1 MYIYQLRSD
10 YIHEDAK
17 LYKEFPMDKFIDDL
31 HCLLT
36 QQTHEE
42 LSQLKNLEKSLQNK
56 TKYEQKQIL
65 INYIE
70 KHGTANPDNPLELQI
85 ELDNSDDYYFF
96 RLSYD
101 PTFDGCDLQCHMYSD
116 VYEEDWESRITYHK
130 KFENDI
136 QLVQRTKNI
145 ANKHKP

>member
-31 HCLLT
+31 QCLLT

-85 ELDNSDDYYFF
+85 NLDNNSDDYYFF

-101 PTFDGCDLQCHMYSD
+101 PSFNGCDLQCHMYSD
-116 VYEEDWESRITYHK
+116 VYEEDWESRITYHE
-130 KFENDI
+130 KFEDEDN
-136 QLVQRTKNI
+136 
-145 ANKHKP
+145 